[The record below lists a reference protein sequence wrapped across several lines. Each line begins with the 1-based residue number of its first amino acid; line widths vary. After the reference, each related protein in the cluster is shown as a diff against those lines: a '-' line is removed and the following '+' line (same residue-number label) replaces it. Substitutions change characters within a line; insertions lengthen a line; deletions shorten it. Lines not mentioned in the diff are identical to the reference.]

1 MLWNILDKVFIAKKC
16 TQCKTSHTLEK
27 PNYQIIKILENCFQN
42 MNCFPWIKLISVLI
56 YLKYYYCNNLELPC
70 LFRYLCQIS
79 PSSTEKPLFN
89 TIFVMFYIRFRT
101 FSTPCDHTSYLLD
114 IPSYMTNQ
122 SNQIYCQAKYK
133 SKYLLCLSL

>member
-1 MLWNILDKVFIAKKC
+1 MLWKILDKVFIAKKC

-27 PNYQIIKILENCFQN
+27 PNYQIIKLLENCFQN

-56 YLKYYYCNNLELPC
+56 YLKYYYCNNLELRC

-89 TIFVMFYIRFRT
+89 TIFIMFYIRFRI
-101 FSTPCDHTSYLLD
+101 FSTPCDHTSQLFD

-122 SNQIYCQAKYK
+122 SNQIYYQAKYK